1 MENLSVGGSG
11 VSVSAIGLGGGNW
24 GREVDEETSWR
35 VMDYAVERGVT
46 FFDTGDLYGGGQSF
60 ETRKRLYGTDDQRET
75 TLEMFS
81 SEKII
86 GRWMAARGC
95 RDEVT
100 LCTKVGSGGSAEN
113 IAGSLARSLDHF
125 QTDRVDIYKLHRHY
139 DDTPVDETIGALAD
153 EVSAGRARTI
163 GAANHTAEQVEEALA
178 ASDRHGWPRF
188 EVLQLPYSIAAP
200 DIEDDLLPLARREG
214 AAVTAYSPLAAGFLT
229 GKYDRDPAKWP
240 RNSRYHIMPGHAD
253 QYFSDRNFRI
263 LDLLKEKEAEL
274 GIPSIQLAM
283 AWAITHPDVTAVL
296 IGARTA
302 EHIDNAVAA
311 LERGMDP
318 ELRQEMASWTRGPM
332 P

>member
-1 MENLSVGGSG
+1 
-11 VSVSAIGLGGGNW
+11 
-24 GREVDEETSWR
+24 
-35 VMDYAVERGVT
+35 
-46 FFDTGDLYGGGQSF
+46 
-60 ETRKRLYGTDDQRET
+60 
-75 TLEMFS
+75 MFS

-86 GRWMAARGC
+86 GRWMASRGC

-240 RNSRYHIMPGHAD
+240 RGSRYHIMPGHAD

>member
-1 MENLSVGGSG
+1 MQNLPVGKSG
-11 VSVSAIGLGGGNW
+11 VTVGAVGLGGGNW

-35 VMDYAVERGVT
+35 VMDYAVEQGVT

-60 ETRKRLYGTDDQRET
+60 ETRKRVYGTDDQRET

-95 RDEVT
+95 RDEIT

-139 DDTPVDETIGALAD
+139 DDTPVDETLGALAD
-153 EVSAGRARTI
+153 QVSAGRARAI
-163 GAANHTAEQVEEALA
+163 GASNHTAGQVEEGLA

-188 EVLQLPYSIAAP
+188 EVLQLPYSLAAP

-229 GKYDRDPAKWP
+229 GKYDRDPGKWP
-240 RNSRYHIMPGHAD
+240 QGSRYHIMPGHAD

-283 AWAITHPDVTAVL
+283 SWAYTHPDVTAVL
-296 IGARTA
+296 IGARNA
-302 EHIDNAVAA
+302 AHIDNAIAA
-311 LERGMDP
+311 VERGMDP
-318 ELRQEMASWTRGPM
+318 DLRQEMASWTRGPM

>member
-1 MENLSVGGSG
+1 MQDLPVGGSG
-11 VSVSAIGLGGGNW
+11 VSVSAVGLGGGNW

-86 GRWMAARGC
+86 GRWMASRGC

-139 DDTPVDETIGALAD
+139 DDTPVDETLGALAD

-163 GAANHTAEQVEEALA
+163 GAANHTAAQVEEALA
-178 ASDRHGWPRF
+178 ASERHGWPRF
-188 EVLQLPYSIAAP
+188 EVLQLPYSLAGP

-229 GKYDRDPAKWP
+229 GKYDRDPDKWP

-318 ELRQEMASWTRGPM
+318 DLRQEMASWTRGPM

>member
-1 MENLSVGGSG
+1 MENLPVGTSG
-11 VSVSAIGLGGGNW
+11 VTISPIGLGGGNW

-60 ETRKRLYGTDDQRET
+60 ETRKRVYGTDDQRET

-95 RDEVT
+95 RDEIT

-113 IAGSLARSLDHF
+113 IAATLKQSLDHF

-139 DDTPVDETIGALAD
+139 DDVPVDETLGALA
-153 EVSAGRARTI
+153 EQVSAGRTRAI
-163 GAANHTAEQVEEALA
+163 GASNHTATQVEEALA
-178 ASDRHGWPRF
+178 ASDRHGLARF
-188 EVLQLPYSIAAP
+188 EVLQLPYSLAAP
-200 DIEDDLLPLARREG
+200 DIEDDLLPLAGREG

-240 RNSRYHIMPGHAD
+240 QGSRYHIMPGHAD

-283 AWAITHPDVTAVL
+283 AWAFTHPDVTAVL
-296 IGARTA
+296 IGARNA
-302 EHIDNAVAA
+302 EHIDNAIAA
-311 LERGMDP
+311 VERGMDS
-318 ELRQEMASWTRGPM
+318 ELRQEMASWTRGPV